1 MTLHLNLCH
10 RISSHFN
17 HLLSSHFV
25 SSYFLHFIQLYLL
38 IFLLIFSLII
48 LPSAGSPLGH
58 NFLLASRDGTLSVYS
73 EFNLVWAAKLP
84 SVPVQMAVC
93 DLGGVR
99 GLVVTLDESGRLSVG
114 FMGTCVV

>member
-1 MTLHLNLCH
+1 MSH
-10 RISSHFN
+10 RCMHVISFYLIS
-17 HLLSSHFV
+17 LLSFSP
-25 SSYFLHFIQLYLL
+25 YL
-38 IFLLIFSLII
+38 FSLFI